1 MFSFD
6 ELEMEMNENNAALE
20 ALLNDLPDDN
30 SSDGSMDVATEAAG
44 DARKWLAAQFTKL
57 SKVCWKHYTKAKEK
71 KNVKGLLSAEDTKAM
86 TAWKALYDT
95 CIGWAKK
102 LQESGEAAFS
112 AAEAKKAEKAAK
124 DAEEKIKAQEEKE
137 KTPASES
144 LINDAEYLDLQIAT
158 ENSLMFYNAA
168 LEASAEIAQE
178 GLFSKPKTLE
188 QMLSNVQKTVDK
200 KCKTSEDCDDLLAK
214 ITGEE
219 TKFNTAIKTLQ
230 DATVK
235 YQEDNDKKDLKATTK
250 PVLKDLKKT
259 CDILQM
265 KDITDNAEEI
275 TEDELKK
282 LRDFIV
288 GAKDIIKKKAESFS
302 GEGDDEGADT
312 AEECGS
318 CESFLAML
326 QGMDTDDSTS
336 VAQECA
342 TFDDFMVAIEGII
355 SPDQKQK
362 WRIKGGE
369 VAKSIKAT
377 IKEAK
382 AAVKSKDYDQAIN
395 LYKKALKGYQGLLA
409 TANKIPDKQNL
420 SGMKYTDGSDTY
432 KGSAKTSAIKWC
444 NKKISEC
451 QNAIQMIQDK
461 KTKADRKAG
470 AAATESALMD
480 LDAVLEGLGVTETDD
495 ESPVDGLSAL
505 LNDDED

>member
-30 SSDGSMDVATEAAG
+30 SSDGSMDVATEAM
-44 DARKWLAAQFTKL
+44 
-57 SKVCWKHYTKAKEK
+57 E
-71 KNVKGLLSAEDTKAM
+71 
-86 TAWKALYDT
+86 
-95 CIGWAKK
+95 
-102 LQESGEAAFS
+102 
-112 AAEAKKAEKAAK
+112 
-124 DAEEKIKAQEEKE
+124 
-137 KTPASES
+137 
-144 LINDAEYLDLQIAT
+144 IAT
-158 ENSLMFYNAA
+158 EGIRNALISLYNKLIAFCEKYYRKNKSAGNEEKADKWYKWKMTVTGWRDKCQKKLDDKEYKKYWKQACAEQDKMQKEAEKEDGEKATEAFAELKPYNIAVEAA
-168 LEASAEIAQE
+168 IRCYDDMSMEVAQE
-178 GLFSKPKTLE
+178 GLFSKPKTLD

-235 YQEDNDKKDLKATTK
+235 YQEDNDKKALKATTK

-275 TEDELKK
+275 TEEELKK

-326 QGMDTDDSTS
+326 QGMDTDDSAS

-355 SPDQKQK
+355 SPDQKQT

-409 TANKIPDKQNL
+409 TAKKIPDKQNL

-432 KGSAKTSAIKWC
+432 KGSAKTSAITWC

-480 LDAVLEGLGVTETDD
+480 LDAVLEGLGVTETNDD
-495 ESPVDGLSAL
+495 ESPVDGLSSL